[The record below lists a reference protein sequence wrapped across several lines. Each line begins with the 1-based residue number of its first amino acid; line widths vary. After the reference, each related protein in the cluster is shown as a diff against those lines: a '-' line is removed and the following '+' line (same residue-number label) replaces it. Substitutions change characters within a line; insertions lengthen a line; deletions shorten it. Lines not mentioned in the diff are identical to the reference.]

1 MGNGGLGVVNKVIAT
16 AGVIRYRYSGVLV
29 GSVMDQM
36 VLKQWREKRRM
47 ASPSLSDMSL
57 VVLADTFKSK
67 TFGSFPSIMMRVECD
82 NTHSHC
88 SN

>member
-1 MGNGGLGVVNKVIAT
+1 MGNGGLGVVNRVIAT
-16 AGVIRYRYSGVLV
+16 VGVIVRTQYRYSGVLV

-67 TFGSFPSIMMRVECD
+67 TFGSFPVS
-82 NTHSHC
+82 
-88 SN
+88 